1 VAEKLRATGVEPGQG
16 VAVRLPSGPDLVTT
30 MAGIWLAEA
39 VFAPVNDRSP
49 QAEVDHVLATVRPA
63 ALVDERGISNLAD
76 PMRHDPD
83 VAFVTWTSGT
93 TGAPK
98 AILQTHSGY
107 LELLDRVLTP
117 LRGGDGGGKPKEARE
132 PTPNLVPVSIAL
144 NAGIYNV
151 CFGLRAG
158 AAIVLMPRFTTREFA
173 ELVRR
178 YQIRST
184 VLPPA
189 AMVMLATDPD
199 VTDLTPLRYVRSIT
213 APLSPPAARRFM
225 ERFGTVVLNSYGQA
239 EVGEVVG
246 WTAADARE
254 HPEKLGAAGRPH
266 AGVDIRVVD
275 EAGRAVEPGTVGELL
290 VRPPRMAA
298 GYAGG
303 ASLSDRVDADGFVRT
318 GDHARVDA
326 EGFVWIEGRTS
337 DLINRG
343 GNKVFPEQVEEV
355 LRLVPGVEDVAV
367 VARRDERLGEVPVA
381 VVVGSALDEDLE
393 AACRAELA
401 PYKVPVA
408 FVRAGRLN
416 RLLLRPAVVAVAARR
431 LAPGPQRA
439 ERRVD
444 EEDATQVAH
453 RGALAVAP
461 GVPGAQCSLGRAP
474 ALPTRDRPQQERL
487 VVVAHRRLEGPD
499 QPPAVLGVERAT
511 RLAGELQ
518 EVTGRTG
525 GDGHLV
531 VGVGDTACALR
542 AELFDAR

>member
-1 VAEKLRATGVEPGQG
+1 
-16 VAVRLPSGPDLVTT
+16 
-30 MAGIWLAEA
+30 MAGIWLAGA
-39 VFAPVNDRSP
+39 VFVPVNERSP
-49 QAEVDHVLATVRPA
+49 RAEVDHVLATVRPA
-63 ALVDERGISNLAD
+63 ALLDEEQGITTLAD

-98 AILQTHSGY
+98 AILQTHGGY
-107 LELLDRVLTP
+107 LELLDRVLAP
-117 LRGGDGGGKPKEARE
+117 LRGGGGKPNEARE

-173 ELVRR
+173 ELVQR

-189 AMVMLATDPD
+189 AIVMLATDPD
-199 VTDLTPLRYVRSIT
+199 VTDLAPLRYVRSIT

-225 ERFGTVVLNSYGQA
+225 DRFGTVVLNSYGQA

-266 AGVDIRVVD
+266 KGVDIRVVD
-275 EAGRAVEPGTVGELL
+275 EAGSEVEPGAVGELL

-303 ASLSDRVDADGFVRT
+303 ASLADRVDAEGFVRT
-318 GDHARVDA
+318 GDHASVDA
-326 EGFVWIEGRTS
+326 EGFVWIQGRTS

-355 LRLVPGVEDVAV
+355 LRLVPGVDDVAV
-367 VARRDERLGEVPVA
+367 VGRLDERLGEVPVA
-381 VVVGSALDEDLE
+381 VLVGSARDEDLE

-408 FVRAGRLN
+408 FVRA
-416 RLLLRPAVVAVAARR
+416 
-431 LAPGPQRA
+431 
-439 ERRVD
+439 E
-444 EEDATQVAH
+444 
-453 RGALAVAP
+453 
-461 GVPGAQCSLGRAP
+461 SLPRNEIGKLMRK
-474 ALPTRDRPQQERL
+474 Q
-487 VVVAHRRLEGPD
+487 
-499 QPPAVLGVERAT
+499 
-511 RLAGELQ
+511 LAGE
-518 EVTGRTG
+518 VAAPFG
-525 GDGHLV
+525 
-531 VGVGDTACALR
+531 
-542 AELFDAR
+542 

>member
-1 VAEKLRATGVEPGQG
+1 MENLGNLLIDHPFADGRELLCTIDEVRNAGEARSAARATAERLRAAGVEPGQG

-30 MAGIWLAEA
+30 MAGIWLANA
-39 VFAPVNDRSP
+39 VFVPVNDRSP

-63 ALVDERGISNLAD
+63 ALLEERGISALAE

-107 LELLDRVLTP
+107 LELLDRVLAP
-117 LRGGDGGGKPKEARE
+117 LRGDGGKPKEAKE

-158 AAIVLMPRFTTREFA
+158 AAIVLMPRFSTREFA
-173 ELVRR
+173 ELVQR

-189 AMVMLATDPD
+189 AMVMLATDPG
-199 VTDLTPLRYVRSIT
+199 VTDLAPLRYVRSIT

-254 HPEKLGAAGRPH
+254 HPDKLGAAGRPH

-275 EAGRAVEPGTVGELL
+275 DAGREVEPGTVGELL

-303 ASLSDRVDADGFVRT
+303 ASLADRIDADGFVRT

-326 EGFVWIEGRTS
+326 DGFVWIEGRTS

-355 LRLVPGVEDVAV
+355 LRLVPGVDDVAV
-367 VARRDERLGEVPVA
+367 VGRADERLGEVPVA
-381 VVVGSALDEDLE
+381 VVVGSARDEDLE

-401 PYKVPVA
+401 PYKVPVVFA
-408 FVRAGRLN
+408 RADALPRNEIGK
-416 RLLLRPAVVAVAARR
+416 LLRK
-431 LAPGPQRA
+431 Q
-439 ERRVD
+439 
-444 EEDATQVAH
+444 
-453 RGALAVAP
+453 LAVDLA
-461 GVPGAQCSLGRAP
+461 VP
-474 ALPTRDRPQQERL
+474 
-487 VVVAHRRLEGPD
+487 
-499 QPPAVLGVERAT
+499 
-511 RLAGELQ
+511 AG
-518 EVTGRTG
+518 
-525 GDGHLV
+525 
-531 VGVGDTACALR
+531 
-542 AELFDAR
+542 

>member
-1 VAEKLRATGVEPGQG
+1 MTDNLGNLLLDHPFADGRDLLCTIDRVRTAGEARAAAHATADAFRAVGVEPGQG
-16 VAVRLPSGPDLVTT
+16 VAVRLPSNPDLVTT
-30 MAGIWLAEA
+30 MAGVWLAGA
-39 VFAPVNDRSP
+39 VFVPVNDRSP
-49 QAEVDHVLATVRPA
+49 QAEVDHVLRTIRPA
-63 ALVDERGISNLAD
+63 ALVDERGVRVLGD

-93 TGAPK
+93 TGPPK

-117 LRGGDGGGKPKEARE
+117 LRGGGGRGGGVKPDEARE
-132 PTPNLVPVSIAL
+132 PTPNLVPVSVAL

-158 AAIVLMPRFTTREFA
+158 ASVVLMPRFATREFA

-178 YQIRST
+178 YHIRST

-189 AMVMLATDPD
+189 AMVMLATDPA
-199 VTDLTPLRYVRSIT
+199 VNDLGPLRYVRSIT

-239 EVGEVVG
+239 EVGEVIG
-246 WTAADARE
+246 WTAADARR

-266 AGVDIRVVD
+266 PGVDIRVVD
-275 EAGRAVEPGTVGELL
+275 DDSRDVEPGTAGELL

-303 ASLSDRVDADGFVRT
+303 ASLDDRVDVDGYVHT
-318 GDHARVDA
+318 GDHARVDP

-355 LRLVPGVEDVAV
+355 LRLVPGVDDVAV
-367 VARRDERLGEVPVA
+367 VGRPDERLGEVPVA
-381 VVVGSALDEDLE
+381 VIVGSARDEDLE

-408 FVRAGRLN
+408 F
-416 RLLLRPAVVAVAARR
+416 
-431 LAPGPQRA
+431 
-439 ERRVD
+439 
-444 EEDATQVAH
+444 
-453 RGALAVAP
+453 
-461 GVPGAQCSLGRAP
+461 
-474 ALPTRDRPQQERL
+474 
-487 VVVAHRRLEGPD
+487 
-499 QPPAVLGVERAT
+499 ERAT
-511 RLAGELQ
+511 TLPRNEIGKLLRTQLGGRLSA
-518 EVTGRTG
+518 
-525 GDGHLV
+525 
-531 VGVGDTACALR
+531 A
-542 AELFDAR
+542 AE

>member
-1 VAEKLRATGVEPGQG
+1 VENLGNLLIDHPFADGRELLCTIDEVRNAGETRSAARATAERLRAAGVEPGQG

-30 MAGIWLAEA
+30 MAGIWLANA
-39 VFAPVNDRSP
+39 VFVPVNDRSP

-63 ALVDERGISNLAD
+63 ALLEERGISALAE

-107 LELLDRVLTP
+107 LELLDRVLAP
-117 LRGGDGGGKPKEARE
+117 LRGDGGKPKEAKE

-158 AAIVLMPRFTTREFA
+158 AAIVLMPRFSTREFA
-173 ELVRR
+173 ELVQR

-189 AMVMLATDPD
+189 AMVMLATDPG
-199 VTDLTPLRYVRSIT
+199 VTDLAPLRYVRSIT

-254 HPEKLGAAGRPH
+254 HPDKLGAAGRPH

-275 EAGRAVEPGTVGELL
+275 DAGREVEPGTVGELL

-303 ASLSDRVDADGFVRT
+303 ASLADRIDADGFVRT

-326 EGFVWIEGRTS
+326 DGFVWIEGRTS

-355 LRLVPGVEDVAV
+355 LRLVPGVDDVAV
-367 VARRDERLGEVPVA
+367 VGRADERLGEVPVA
-381 VVVGSALDEDLE
+381 VVVGSARDEDLE

-401 PYKVPVA
+401 PYKVPVVFA
-408 FVRAGRLN
+408 RADALPRNEIGK
-416 RLLLRPAVVAVAARR
+416 LLRK
-431 LAPGPQRA
+431 Q
-439 ERRVD
+439 
-444 EEDATQVAH
+444 
-453 RGALAVAP
+453 LAVDLA
-461 GVPGAQCSLGRAP
+461 VP
-474 ALPTRDRPQQERL
+474 
-487 VVVAHRRLEGPD
+487 
-499 QPPAVLGVERAT
+499 
-511 RLAGELQ
+511 AG
-518 EVTGRTG
+518 
-525 GDGHLV
+525 
-531 VGVGDTACALR
+531 
-542 AELFDAR
+542 

>member
-1 VAEKLRATGVEPGQG
+1 
-16 VAVRLPSGPDLVTT
+16 VAVRLPSGPELVTT
-30 MAGIWLAEA
+30 MAGIWLAGA
-39 VFAPVNDRSP
+39 VFVPVNDRAP

-63 ALVDERGISNLAD
+63 ALVEQDGISVLAD
-76 PMRHDPD
+76 PMRHESD

-107 LELLDRVLTP
+107 LELLDRVLAP
-117 LRGGDGGGKPKEARE
+117 LRGGGNTDGDKPKEARE

-199 VTDLTPLRYVRSIT
+199 VTDLAPLRYVRSIT

-254 HPEKLGAAGRPH
+254 HPDKLGAAGRPH
-266 AGVDIRVVD
+266 KGVDIRVVD
-275 EAGRAVEPGTVGELL
+275 DAGRAVEPGTVGELL

-303 ASLSDRVDADGFVRT
+303 ASLADRIDADGFVRT

-355 LRLVPGVEDVAV
+355 LRLVPGVDDVAV
-367 VARRDERLGEVPVA
+367 VARPDERLGEVPVA
-381 VVVGSALDEDLE
+381 VVVGSARDEDLE

-408 FVRAGRLN
+408 FARSNALPRNEIGK
-416 RLLLRPAVVAVAARR
+416 LLRKQLAVDVAA
-431 LAPGPQRA
+431 
-439 ERRVD
+439 
-444 EEDATQVAH
+444 
-453 RGALAVAP
+453 
-461 GVPGAQCSLGRAP
+461 P
-474 ALPTRDRPQQERL
+474 A
-487 VVVAHRRLEGPD
+487 G
-499 QPPAVLGVERAT
+499 
-511 RLAGELQ
+511 
-518 EVTGRTG
+518 
-525 GDGHLV
+525 
-531 VGVGDTACALR
+531 
-542 AELFDAR
+542 

>member
-1 VAEKLRATGVEPGQG
+1 LENLGNLLIDHPFADGRDLLCTIGGAMRAGEARTAARAVAEQLRAAGVEPGQG

-30 MAGIWLAEA
+30 MAGIWLADA
-39 VFAPVNDRSP
+39 VFVPVNERSP
-49 QAEVDHVLATVRPA
+49 RAEVDRVLSTVRPA
-63 ALVDERGISNLAD
+63 ALLDERGIVMRED
-76 PMRHDPD
+76 PLRHDPD

-107 LELLDRVLTP
+107 LELLDRVLAP
-117 LRGGDGGGKPKEARE
+117 LRGEGGKPKEGRE

-158 AAIVLMPRFTTREFA
+158 AALVLMPRFTTRAFA
-173 ELVRR
+173 ELVHR

-199 VTDLTPLRYVRSIT
+199 VRDLAPLRYVRSIT

-246 WTAADARE
+246 WTAADARD
-254 HPEKLGAAGRPH
+254 HPDKLGAAGRPH
-266 AGVDIRVVD
+266 KGVDLRVVD
-275 EAGRAVEPGTVGELL
+275 DAGRAVEPGAVGELL

-303 ASLSDRVDADGFVRT
+303 ASLADRVDADGFLRT
-318 GDHARVDA
+318 GDHARVDP

-355 LRLVPGVEDVAV
+355 LRLVPGVDDVAV
-367 VARRDERLGEVPVA
+367 VGRPDERLGEVPVA
-381 VVVGSALDEDLE
+381 VVVGRARDEELE

-408 FVRAGRLN
+408 F
-416 RLLLRPAVVAVAARR
+416 
-431 LAPGPQRA
+431 
-439 ERRVD
+439 
-444 EEDATQVAH
+444 
-453 RGALAVAP
+453 
-461 GVPGAQCSLGRAP
+461 
-474 ALPTRDRPQQERL
+474 
-487 VVVAHRRLEGPD
+487 
-499 QPPAVLGVERAT
+499 
-511 RLAGELQ
+511 
-518 EVTGRTG
+518 
-525 GDGHLV
+525 
-531 VGVGDTACALR
+531 LR
-542 AELFDAR
+542 AESLPRNEIGKLMRQQAADGLAAPTS

>member
-1 VAEKLRATGVEPGQG
+1 MENLGNLLIDHPFADGRDLLCTVDGTRSAGEARAAARTMAEDLRAAGVEPGQG
-16 VAVRLPSGPDLVTT
+16 VAVRLASGPDLVTT
-30 MAGIWLAEA
+30 MAGIWLAGA
-39 VFAPVNDRSP
+39 VFVPVNDRSP
-49 QAEVDHVLATVRPA
+49 RAEVDHVLSTARPA
-63 ALVDERGISNLAD
+63 AVVDEHGIAGLVD

-117 LRGGDGGGKPKEARE
+117 LRGDRGKPKEARE

-158 AAIVLMPRFTTREFA
+158 AAIVLMPRFSTGEFT

-178 YQIRST
+178 HQIRST

-189 AMVMLATDPD
+189 AMVMLATDPE
-199 VTDLTPLRYVRSIT
+199 VTDLAPLRYVRSIT

-266 AGVDIRVVD
+266 AGVDIRVIDDAGD
-275 EAGRAVEPGTVGELL
+275 EVEPGAVGELL

-303 ASLSDRVDADGFVRT
+303 ASLADRVDAEGYVRT
-318 GDHARVDA
+318 GDHARLDA

-355 LRLVPGVEDVAV
+355 LRLVPGVDDVAV
-367 VARRDERLGEVPVA
+367 VARRDDRLGEVPVA
-381 VVVGSALDEDLE
+381 VVVGSASDEDLT

-408 FVRAGRLN
+408 FTRTASLPRNEIGK
-416 RLLLRPAVVAVAARR
+416 LLRRQLADDVAA
-431 LAPGPQRA
+431 
-439 ERRVD
+439 
-444 EEDATQVAH
+444 
-453 RGALAVAP
+453 
-461 GVPGAQCSLGRAP
+461 P
-474 ALPTRDRPQQERL
+474 AS
-487 VVVAHRRLEGPD
+487 
-499 QPPAVLGVERAT
+499 
-511 RLAGELQ
+511 
-518 EVTGRTG
+518 
-525 GDGHLV
+525 
-531 VGVGDTACALR
+531 
-542 AELFDAR
+542 